1 MLTNNQY
8 PNSINTDSIGQ
19 KYSVLQDDINKNT
32 GTIVT
37 EGIVIASSETDNY
50 CIVNYKTPE
59 GNPNIAEAGKRLEI
73 GNLFSQFPNFGDVV
87 KLETKNGLIS
97 IVDTLLT
104 WEEARNKLCF
114 SNYDVNDS
122 HGNSASGNGGIFVN
136 G

>member
-37 EGIVIASSETDNY
+37 DGIVIASSETDNY
-50 CIVNYKTPE
+50 CIVSYKTPE
-59 GNPNIAEAGKRLEI
+59 GNPNVIEVGKRLET
-73 GNLFSQFPNFGDVV
+73 GNLFSQFPGFGDVV
-87 KLETKNGLIS
+87 KLEVKNGLVS

-104 WEEARNKLCF
+104 LEEAKQKLCF
-114 SNYDVNDS
+114 ANCNINDS
-122 HGNSASGNGGIFVN
+122 HGNSSSGSGGTFI
-136 G
+136 